1 MHEKLHR
8 IVRPHPGRA
17 LFCGKTQLVLPVKK
31 QEKNNRF
38 PLDILGIIVYAVINP
53 KKPAME
59 SSTSFT
65 ARRRELPIVGRRCVR
80 LERMDSG
87 GFF

>member
-1 MHEKLHR
+1 MTDAFN
-8 IVRPHPGRA
+8 IWANV
-17 LFCGKTQLVLPVKK
+17 LVFPVKK
-31 QEKNNRF
+31 QEKNNGF
-38 PLDILGIIVYAVINP
+38 PLDIPEKIVYAVINP